1 MIRLYVDAMTVDDQ
15 GQIVPDPVVQTL
27 STAFPP
33 SCSHRV
39 ALLLEIELSDGTTG
53 RFHLHLVSDA
63 TGETL
68 NSITRA
74 CLVQFEDADPIEH
87 SWTLIRTTGQM
98 QKVLQGIQQNR
109 GLVLYTI
116 VDDKLR
122 SLLVSSCRDLGVTVV
137 PVLDPVMT
145 ALAGHFGKTARG
157 LSGRQHAMDQEYFN
171 RIEAMDYALSHDD
184 GQSARNLEEADVVL
198 IGVSRSSKTPT
209 CVYLANRG
217 IRAANVPIVPGCPL
231 PPELFHVKRPLVVG
245 LTKDPGQ
252 LVQIRKNRLQMI
264 AKDEDSDYV
273 DLAAVREEV
282 VQARRLCVE
291 HGWTVLD
298 VTRRSIEETAAT
310 IIQLLQEHRQ
320 LHGAAPAIAP
330 EI

>member
-1 MIRLYVDAMTVDDQ
+1 
-15 GQIVPDPVVQTL
+15 
-27 STAFPP
+27 
-33 SCSHRV
+33 
-39 ALLLEIELSDGTTG
+39 
-53 RFHLHLVSDA
+53 
-63 TGETL
+63 
-68 NSITRA
+68 
-74 CLVQFEDADPIEH
+74 
-87 SWTLIRTTGQM
+87 
-98 QKVLQGIQQNR
+98 
-109 GLVLYTI
+109 
-116 VDDKLR
+116 
-122 SLLVSSCRDLGVTVV
+122 
-137 PVLDPVMT
+137 
-145 ALAGHFGKTARG
+145 
-157 LSGRQHAMDQEYFN
+157 MDREYFN
-171 RIEAMDYALSHDD
+171 RIEAMDYALAHDD

-231 PPELFHVKRPLVVG
+231 PPELFTVKRPLIVG

-273 DLAAVREEV
+273 DLAAVRDEV
-282 VQARRLCVE
+282 VQARRLCAE

-320 LHGAAPAIAP
+320 FQGAAPAVAP

>member
-1 MIRLYVDAMTVDDQ
+1 MA
-15 GQIVPDPVVQTL
+15 
-27 STAFPP
+27 
-33 SCSHRV
+33 
-39 ALLLEIELSDGTTG
+39 TG
-53 RFHLHLVSDA
+53 FHIHLVSDA

-74 CLVQFEDADPIEH
+74 CLVQFEEVQAIEH

-98 QKVLQGIQQNR
+98 QKVLQGIQQNP

-122 SLLVSSCRDLGVTVV
+122 NLLVASCRDLGVTLV

-145 ALAGHFGKTARG
+145 ALAAHFGQTAKG
-157 LSGRQHAMDQEYFN
+157 LSGRQHAMDQEYFH
-171 RIEAMDYALSHDD
+171 RIEAMDFALSHDD
-184 GQSARNLEEADVVL
+184 GQSARSYEDADVILV
-198 IGVSRSSKTPT
+198 GVSRSSKTPT

-217 IRAANVPIVPGCPL
+217 IKAANVPIVPGCPL
-231 PPELFHVKRPLVVG
+231 PSELFSVKRPLVVG

-264 AKDEDSDYV
+264 AKDEDDSDYV
-273 DLAAVREEV
+273 DLNAVRDEV
-282 VQARRLCVE
+282 VQARRLCTE
-291 HGWTVLD
+291 HNWHILD

-310 IIQLLQEHRQ
+310 IIQLLQEHRDRR
-320 LHGAAPAIAP
+320 GVAALREA
-330 EI
+330 

>member
-1 MIRLYVDAMTVDDQ
+1 VN
-15 GQIVPDPVVQTL
+15 
-27 STAFPP
+27 
-33 SCSHRV
+33 
-39 ALLLEIELSDGTTG
+39 DGNPG

-122 SLLVSSCRDLGVTVV
+122 TLLVQSCRDLAVTVV

-157 LSGRQHAMDQEYFN
+157 LSGRQHAMDQGYFN

-231 PPELFHVKRPLVVG
+231 PPELFTVKRPLVVG

-273 DLAAVREEV
+273 DLAAVRDEV
-282 VQARRLCVE
+282 VQARRLCTE
-291 HGWTVLD
+291 HGWAVLD

-320 LHGAAPAIAP
+320 LRGAAPAVAP

>member
-1 MIRLYVDAMTVDDQ
+1 M
-15 GQIVPDPVVQTL
+15 P
-27 STAFPP
+27 
-33 SCSHRV
+33 
-39 ALLLEIELSDGTTG
+39 TG
-53 RFHLHLVSDA
+53 FHIHLVSDA

-74 CLVQFEDADPIEH
+74 CLVQFEEVTAIEH

-98 QKVLQGIQQNR
+98 QKVLQGIQQNP

-122 SLLVSSCRDLGVTVV
+122 SLLVSSCRDLGVILV

-145 ALAGHFGKTARG
+145 ALAAHFGQKAKG
-157 LSGRQHAMDQEYFN
+157 LSGRQHIMDQEYFH

-184 GQSARNLEEADVVL
+184 GQSARNYEEADVILV
-198 IGVSRSSKTPT
+198 GVSRSSKTPT

-217 IRAANVPIVPGCPL
+217 IKAANVPIVPGCPL
-231 PPELFHVKRPLVVG
+231 PAELFTVKGPMVVG

-264 AKDEDSDYV
+264 AADADESDYV
-273 DLAAVREEV
+273 DLNAVRDEV
-282 VQARRLCVE
+282 VQARRLCAE
-291 HGWTVLD
+291 NGWPVLD
-298 VTRRSIEETAAT
+298 VTRRSIEETAAS
-310 IIQLLQEHRQ
+310 IIQLLQEHREARG
-320 LHGAAPAIAP
+320 LAAVHQA
-330 EI
+330 

>member
-1 MIRLYVDAMTVDDQ
+1 VN
-15 GQIVPDPVVQTL
+15 
-27 STAFPP
+27 
-33 SCSHRV
+33 
-39 ALLLEIELSDGTTG
+39 DGNPG

-122 SLLVSSCRDLGVTVV
+122 TLLVQSCRDLAVTVV

-157 LSGRQHAMDQEYFN
+157 LSGRQHAMDQGYFN

-231 PPELFHVKRPLVVG
+231 PPELFTVKRPLVVG

-273 DLAAVREEV
+273 DLAAVRDEV
-282 VQARRLCVE
+282 VQARRLCAE
-291 HGWTVLD
+291 HGWAVLD

-320 LHGAAPAIAP
+320 LRGAVPAAAP